1 MTEYRHSDVIEQVAR
16 EIVEDL
22 TDEEAAAMAAG
33 DTAGLRPYDLP
44 GSQSPRDVSGYLDDD
59 WDVWGYT
66 QERWGELVSESD
78 LWDIVHD
85 HMLRTS
91 MAPLRMAVA
100 RQAAKRVG

>member
-1 MTEYRHSDVIEQVAR
+1 MRGRGHSDVIEQVAR

-33 DTAGLRPYDLP
+33 DTAGLGLP
-44 GSQSPRDVSGYLDDD
+44 RR

-66 QERWGELVSESD
+66 QECWGELVNESD